1 MKNFNK
7 EERKILKFLEKQTD
21 YTSQS
26 VIGCETG
33 IEDQDTCHHRDW
45 TIKTLLNDLKQKGCV
60 ERTSNPKRK
69 NGSEWKITQKGRKEV
84 NENA

>member
-1 MKNFNK
+1 MKKFNK

-26 VIGCETG
+26 VIGRETG
-33 IEDQDTCHHRDW
+33 IEDQGTCSHKDW
-45 TIKTLLNDLKQKGCV
+45 TIKTLLEDLEQKGCV
-60 ERTSNPKRK
+60 KRTDNPKRK
-69 NGSEWKITQKGRKEV
+69 NGSEWKITQKGRKDV